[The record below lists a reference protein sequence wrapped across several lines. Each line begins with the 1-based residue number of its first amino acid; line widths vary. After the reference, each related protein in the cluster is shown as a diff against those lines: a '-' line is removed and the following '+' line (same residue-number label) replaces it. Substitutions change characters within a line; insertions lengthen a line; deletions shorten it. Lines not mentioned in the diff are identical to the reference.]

1 MPSQSRLLRLPT
13 LFALLLGLA
22 FLLLSTPVLAKSS
35 DAKAN
40 SKPDLICH
48 TSDPKDCYPRVF
60 EATDEFQKVHDDQDI
75 PPGLHVRLNIN
86 TGGKEA
92 KINVPGE
99 GDASLEGLPVEQ
111 DIVVVEPEA
120 RDDPIVPKGAPAY
133 ETAGKIKP
141 PQHAA
146 KAFVDAMNLLKAD
159 RGEHDPAF
167 DASLEGLEDLAH
179 DMYYGLKI
187 AEDADVVKAL
197 VCHMIQNPYPR
208 AEGAEDLPP
217 RDQQAAAILAASL
230 QNNPT
235 ALAEVSKQ
243 WPGILR
249 HYCPEG
255 MAPLASELFRSIGP
269 VPVTDATQHTAAANL
284 IKARVAAISGL
295 IKDPAIRA
303 DFVRFNLMGE
313 LARALAREEKEWAT
327 AQRKVGLF
335 AVDNFLDEDMGAVP
349 GQWPRAP
356 KLTDE
361 QCRNAAAWQT
371 PEGCWDYHVARI
383 AKANKGDK
391 GHWSR
396 DLQARLAA
404 ARKVKAAPSQ
414 HVEL

>member
-1 MPSQSRLLRLPT
+1 MPSQSRLLRLPA
-13 LFALLLGLA
+13 LFALLLGIV
-22 FLLLSTPVLAKSS
+22 FLVLSTPVLAKST
-35 DAKAN
+35 DAREN

-60 EATDEFQKVHDDQDI
+60 EATDEFQKVHDDQDL
-75 PPGLHVRLNIN
+75 PHGLHVRLNVY
-86 TGGKEA
+86 TGEKEA

-120 RDDPIVPKGAPAY
+120 RDDPIIPKGAPVY
-133 ETAGKIKP
+133 ETAGKIKA
-141 PQHAA
+141 PQHEA
-146 KAFVDAMNLLKAD
+146 KAFVDAMKLLKAD

-187 AEDADVVKAL
+187 AEDPDVVKSL
-197 VCHMIQNPYPR
+197 VCHMIQEPYPR
-208 AEGAEDLPP
+208 VESTESLPP

-235 ALAEVSKQ
+235 ALEQVSKQ
-243 WPGILR
+243 WPGILK

-255 MAPLASELFRSIGP
+255 MAPLADELFRSIGP
-269 VPVTDATQHTAAANL
+269 VPAKDAAEHTAAAANL

-303 DFVRFNLMGE
+303 DFLRLDLMGE
-313 LARALAREEKEWAT
+313 LARVLAREDKEWAA

-335 AVDNFLDEDMGAVP
+335 AVDNFLDEDMGAVA
-349 GQWPRAP
+349 GQWPKAP
-356 KLTDE
+356 RLTDE
-361 QCRNAAAWQT
+361 QCKKAGWQA

-383 AKANKGDK
+383 AKANKGNK
-391 GHWSR
+391 SHWSR
-396 DLQARLAA
+396 DLQTRLAA
-404 ARKVKAAPSQ
+404 ARKGNPAPSQ

>member
-13 LFALLLGLA
+13 LFALLLGVALA
-22 FLLLSTPVLAKSS
+22 VLSTPVLAS
-35 DAKAN
+35 AEN

-48 TSDPKDCYPRVF
+48 TSDPQDCYPRLF
-60 EATDEFQKVHDDQDI
+60 EATDEFQQIRDGQEI
-75 PPGLHVRLNIN
+75 PQGLHVRLNIY
-86 TGGKEA
+86 TGEKEA

-99 GDASLEGLPVEQ
+99 GDPSLEGLLKEQ
-111 DIVVVEPEA
+111 AVVVVEPAA
-120 RDDPIVPKGAPAY
+120 RDDPIIPPGAPVY
-133 ETAGKIKP
+133 ETAGQIKTP
-141 PQHAA
+141 PHAA
-146 KAFVDAMNLLKAD
+146 KAFVDAMKLLKAE
-159 RGEHDPAF
+159 RGEHDPSF
-167 DASLEGLEDLAH
+167 DASLEGLEELAH
-179 DMYYGLKI
+179 DMYYGLQI
-187 AEDADVVKAL
+187 AEDPDVVKAL
-197 VCHMIQNPYPR
+197 VCHMIQEPYPR
-208 AEGAEDLPP
+208 AQDAEDLAVLP

-235 ALAEVSKQ
+235 ALAAVSKQ
-243 WPGILR
+243 WPGLLQ

-269 VPVTDATQHTAAANL
+269 RPDQDAAAAPL

-303 DFVRFNLMGE
+303 DFLRHHLMGE
-313 LARALAREEKEWAT
+313 LARVLAREDKAWAA
-327 AQRKVGLF
+327 AQRKVGLL
-335 AVDNFLDEDMGAVP
+335 AVDHFLDADMGAVA
-349 GQWPRAP
+349 GEWPRAP

-361 QCRNAAAWQT
+361 QCAKESWQA

-396 DLQARLAA
+396 DVQARLAA
-404 ARKVKAAPSQ
+404 ARKKNTAPSK